1 MLALRRPAPKNRVL
15 EPQGRT
21 RPVTLDTGEGHIVLA
36 GVTKFFGDLKVVDVD
51 LSIDQGEFFSLLG
64 PSGCGKT
71 TTLRMIAGF
80 EEPTT
85 GRILLEGR
93 DVTHVPSAKR
103 PVNMVFQA
111 YALFPHMSVFEN
123 VAFGL
128 RIKKVGRREIEERVN
143 EAMRTVQLEGMS
155 KRKPIQLSGGQ
166 QQRVALARAL
176 VNRPAALLLDEP
188 LGALDLK
195 LRKEMQLELKH
206 IQEQTQ
212 TTFVYVTHDQEEA
225 LTMSDRIA
233 VMDQGLVEQVAGPRE
248 LYERPATP
256 FVAGFIGVSNV
267 VHLRPDR
274 VDDGLAVMTV
284 GEGERIVAPF
294 GSAREMEEIL
304 MTVRPEKVKFEEVG
318 EPSSRVSATVAEI
331 VYLGSMTQY
340 IVELPTGEQ
349 LTVHRLN
356 DEVRGRPI
364 QVGDRVTLH
373 WAAEHS
379 FVIER
384 PEPADN
390 GTRAE
395 GMGDIEAVGET
406 AASTREAE
414 G

>member
-1 MLALRRPAPKNRVL
+1 LGQHHVAA
-15 EPQGRT
+15 
-21 RPVTLDTGEGHIVLA
+21 VTLEADDGHIVLA
-36 GVTKFFGDLKVVDVD
+36 EVTKFFGDLKVVDLD
-51 LSIDQGEFFSLLG
+51 LSIHKGEFFSLLG

-71 TTLRMIAGF
+71 TTLRMIAGL

-85 GRILLEGR
+85 GRVLLEGR
-93 DVTHVPSAKR
+93 DVTDVPSAKR

-128 RIKKVGRREIEERVN
+128 RIKRVDRREIEERV
-143 EAMRTVQLEGMS
+143 ADVMRTVQLEGME

-233 VMDQGLVEQVAGPRE
+233 VMDQGYIEQVAGPRE

-274 VDDGLAVMTV
+274 AHDGLVVMTL
-284 GEGERIVAPF
+284 GEGERVVAPSD
-294 GSAREMEEIL
+294 SAGDQEEIL
-304 MTVRPEKVKFEEVG
+304 ITVRPEKIKFEEVG
-318 EPSSRVSATVAEI
+318 EPASLVSATVVDV

-340 IVELPTGEQ
+340 IVELPTGER

-356 DEVRGRPI
+356 DEVRRRPI
-364 QVGDRVTLH
+364 QVGDRVYLH

-384 PEPADN
+384 AEAPA
-390 GTRAE
+390 GGARA
-395 GMGDIEAVGET
+395 GDMGESEAVGGA
-406 AASTREAE
+406 AASKREA
-414 G
+414 

>member
-1 MLALRRPAPKNRVL
+1 MTSDA
-15 EPQGRT
+15 G
-21 RPVTLDTGEGHIVLA
+21 DGHIVLA
-36 GVTKFFGDLKVVDVD
+36 GVTKFFGDLKVVDD
-51 LSIDQGEFFSLLG
+51 LNLSIHKGEFFSLLG

-71 TTLRMIAGF
+71 TTLRMIAGL

-85 GRILLEGR
+85 GRVLLEGR
-93 DVTHVPSAKR
+93 DVTDVPSAKR

-128 RIKKVGRREIEERVN
+128 RIKKVGRREIEQRV
-143 EAMRTVQLEGMS
+143 ADIMRTVRLEGLE

-233 VMDQGLVEQVAGPRE
+233 VMDLGIVEQVAGPRE
-248 LYERPATP
+248 LYERPTTP

-267 VHLRPDR
+267 VRLRPDR
-274 VDDGLAVMTV
+274 AEEGVIVMTV
-284 GEGERIVAPF
+284 GEGERVAAPSA
-294 GSAREMEEIL
+294 SARGMNEIL
-304 MTVRPEKVKFEEVG
+304 ITVRPEKIKFEEVG
-318 EPSSRVSATVAEI
+318 EPASRVSATVADV

-340 IVELPTGEQ
+340 IVELPTGEP

-364 QVGDRVTLH
+364 HVGDSVTLH

-379 FVIER
+379 FVIEQA
-384 PEPADN
+384 EPAIAAAP
-390 GTRAE
+390 AE
-395 GMGDIEAVGET
+395 GAEEIEAVGEV
-406 AASTREAE
+406 AASKKE